1 MSTEF
6 DNYLRESLFFFPD
19 VRKGKGCIRAQTNAA
34 LTKVDLDRVLSAL
47 QHTGRKVGIPT

>member
-1 MSTEF
+1 MSTEL
-6 DNYLRESLFFFPD
+6 DNYLRESLFFLPD
-19 VRKGKGCIRAQTNAA
+19 VRKGKGCIRTQTNAA